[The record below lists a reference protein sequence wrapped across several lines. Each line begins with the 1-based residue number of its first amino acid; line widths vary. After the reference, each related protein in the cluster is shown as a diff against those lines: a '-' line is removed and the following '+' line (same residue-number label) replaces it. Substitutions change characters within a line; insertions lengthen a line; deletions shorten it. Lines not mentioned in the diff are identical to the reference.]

1 MLVLTRKEDEAIILT
16 MLNGSQIDI
25 IVTRIKG
32 RQVSIGIDANDDV
45 ERMREE
51 LLSNSDN

>member
-45 ERMREE
+45 EIMREE

>member
-16 MLNGSQIDI
+16 MPNGSQIDI

-45 ERMREE
+45 EIMREE